1 VFLENF
7 LEVWTNIC
15 SRKLLV
21 VAKESENMQAGNAE
35 LKGKGEKW
43 VNLQLY
49 CV

>member
-21 VAKESENMQAGNAE
+21 VAKKSENMQARNAE
-35 LKGKGEKW
+35 LKGKGKI
-43 VNLQLY
+43 
-49 CV
+49 C